1 MSPFSKELLRKSV
14 HLSEL
19 FIIAGYTLLHFTFSP
34 RTGVL
39 ALTGF
44 LLLLLAIE
52 FIRVDYKTPI
62 SHQINDTFFRLL
74 NLRKHERDNVTGAIF
89 LIIST
94 TIVFAAFDY
103 PIALLALLYATVG
116 DLAAAIMGM
125 AFGTVKIFR
134 NKSYV
139 GTLSGL
145 TVNIIVGYLILP
157 DYPEIFL
164 PMALAAS
171 TVEML
176 TQKLDDNLTVPLF
189 SGFIGQLIVSLGGFI
204 LPALF

>member
-1 MSPFSKELLRKSV
+1 M
-14 HLSEL
+14 
-19 FIIAGYTLLHFTFSP
+19 
-34 RTGVL
+34 
-39 ALTGF
+39 
-44 LLLLLAIE
+44 
-52 FIRVDYKTPI
+52 DYKTPI
-62 SHQINDTFFRLL
+62 SHQINNTFFRLL

-89 LIIST
+89 LVIST
-94 TIVFAAFDY
+94 IIVFAAFDY
-103 PIALLALLYATVG
+103 PIALLALLFTTVG

-125 AFGTVKIFR
+125 AFGTTKIFR

-145 TVNIIVGYLILP
+145 IVNIIMSYLILP

-164 PMALAAS
+164 PMAITAS
-171 TVEML
+171 MVEML